1 MERNTRREQS
11 NPLRPHQFIT
21 DITRKTGSSPKV
33 NIIRGYVGESE
44 KRTHTRIYLDIELKR
59 FVDVPTDGIVHVAD
73 LRANNNLLAPVFLWV
88 NTDAGIIHHGNWFAN
103 EDPTTMAT
111 GEEGGGDP
119 TTMATGEEDSSLPN
133 PLDWVSNPFGKYS

>member
-1 MERNTRREQS
+1 MKSITRREQS

-21 DITRKTGSSPKV
+21 DITRRTGSSPKV

-44 KRTHTRIYLDIELKR
+44 KDTHTRIYLDIEMKR

-73 LRANNNLLAPVFLWV
+73 LRERNNLLAPVYLWV
-88 NTDAGIIHHGNWFAN
+88 NSDAGIIHHGNWFADG
-103 EDPTTMAT
+103 DPTTMAT

-119 TTMATGEEDSSLPN
+119 TTMATGEESSGLP
-133 PLDWVSNPFGKYS
+133 DFIDQIINPFGRYI